1 MRKKRIKI
9 IFSII
14 VCIIVLLGATA
25 YYLIHPVKK
34 VSAPSSVKYNS
45 LSDFVN
51 YKSQDI
57 LKSIQNNGTNDI
69 PVYVTEDETNQLLE
83 LIKPDIKNASSALS
97 GVTVIHMEYAPEQD
111 YLYINAVYNKLIT
124 TQYIIRFIPEIV
136 DNKIAIKIEDV
147 KLGQIDLPKSI
158 ILKRLAGKSKDYT
171 VNEKDG
177 TIILNTDFPSALS
190 LKTVNSGNNKL
201 ELHFGISLNS
211 IKDLEGL
218 MHLIPGK

>member
-9 IFSII
+9 IASII
-14 VCIIVLLGATA
+14 VCIIVLLSAVA
-25 YYLIHPVKK
+25 YYLLHPAKK
-34 VSAPSSVKYNS
+34 ISAPSSVKYNS

-83 LIKPDIKNASSALS
+83 LIKPDIKNSSSALS

-111 YLYINAVYNKLIT
+111 YLYINVVYNKFIT
-124 TQYIIRFIPEIV
+124 TQYTIRFVPVIV
-136 DNKIAIKIEDV
+136 DNKIAIKIKDV

-158 ILKRLAGKSKDYT
+158 ILKRLEGKSKDYT

-190 LKTVNSGNNKL
+190 LKSVRSGDNKL

-211 IKDLEGL
+211 INDLEGL